1 MRGSVSHSFIP
12 LPSNRCY
19 YKTQSGLEKCTKDF
33 KVGKEKDFDYVY
45 FEKKSTN

>member
-1 MRGSVSHSFIP
+1 MTP
-12 LPSNRCY
+12 LPSHRCY